1 MKKQKICWK
10 ARWTGEIF
18 KIKNSTNIEF
28 KNSTLFIGSSEKIK
42 SYTGDRIEFMG
53 SVPNYNMPEALKR
66 KRLSN
71 NTGFG
76 LNPCGAIE
84 IQLDL
89 PANEERE
96 LVFLLGENDDIETG
110 YKSINKYKDIEIAK
124 NSLEEI
130 KEFWR
135 EKLLIIEVN
144 TPDPSM
150 NYLMNNWLMYQ
161 TIVCR
166 IWGVGQAFIR

>member
-1 MKKQKICWK
+1 MD
-10 ARWTGEIF
+10 GEIF

-96 LVFLLGENDDIETG
+96 LVFLLGEMMIL
-110 YKSINKYKDIEIAK
+110 KQAIN
-124 NSLEEI
+124 
-130 KEFWR
+130 
-135 EKLLIIEVN
+135 
-144 TPDPSM
+144 
-150 NYLMNNWLMYQ
+150 Q
-161 TIVCR
+161 
-166 IWGVGQAFIR
+166 